1 MKLALSRILAA
12 TISLFLLM
20 SFTACQ
26 RADTN
31 KEATTTESV
40 ATTADTMTEED
51 YKACS
56 IANESTF
63 YPDAPPILTFKNASG
78 ETVGEVLNDEFQYY
92 QSLYKENFD
101 GGDASFW
108 EDNPDMVT
116 RVESLIWAELCR
128 NYAVRYECEKYGIGF
143 SDEEL
148 LELDR
153 SLAELVY
160 TLGGKDAFAQTLTLY
175 HMTPYLYY
183 TQTQTEKLY
192 EKLNTYYLESGMILT
207 SNEDVRALLDT
218 DEYVRAKH
226 ILIMND
232 AGDDHEANLATAK
245 DLLARLQN
253 GEDFDQ
259 LMKEHSEDVNTEGA
273 LNGPDGYY
281 FFRGEMDESFENA
294 SFALKEGELSDIV
307 TSAYGYH
314 IILRLEKEAEYMD
327 ANLSSIKSAYAQ
339 LRFYQLLDEVVTDW
353 ETLPCESYADY
364 ADPVFTGTS
373 GKAAS

>member
-1 MKLALSRILAA
+1 MKLALSRIIAA
-12 TISLFLLM
+12 MLSLLM
-20 SFTACQ
+20 LVPFTACQ
-26 RADTN
+26 SADK
-31 KEATTTESV
+31 KEEAATTESV

-51 YKACS
+51 YNACS
-56 IANESTF
+56 IANAPTS

-78 ETVGEVLNDEFQYY
+78 EVVGEVLNDEFQYY
-92 QSLYKENFD
+92 QSRYKENFD
-101 GGDASFW
+101 SGDHSFW
-108 EDNPDMVT
+108 EDNPDMAT
-116 RVESLIWAELCR
+116 RVEALIWAELCR
-128 NYAVRYECEKYGIGF
+128 NYAVRHECERYGIGF
-143 SDEEL
+143 SEEEL
-148 LELDR
+148 SELDR

-160 TLGGKDAFAQTLTLY
+160 ALGGREAFDRTLTLY

-183 TQTQTEKLY
+183 TQTQTEMLY

-226 ILIMND
+226 ILITND

-245 DLLARLQN
+245 DILARLQN
-253 GEDFDQ
+253 GEDFDL
-259 LMKEHSEDVNTEGA
+259 LMKEYSEDVNAEGA

-327 ANLSSIKSAYAQ
+327 TNLSSIKTAYAQ
-339 LRFYQLLDEVVTDW
+339 LRFYQLLDEVVADW

>member
-1 MKLALSRILAA
+1 VRWILALLEKITSVFKDKKKIMGVVLLVSLGIMLLAFSSSGGEEHSA
-12 TISLFLLM
+12 
-20 SFTACQ
+20 
-26 RADTN
+26 
-31 KEATTTESV
+31 V
-40 ATTADTMTEED
+40 ASEMTLEEYKRRTEE
-51 YKACS
+51 
-56 IANESTF
+56 
-63 YPDAPPILTFKNASG
+63 
-78 ETVGEVLNDEFQYY
+78 
-92 QSLYKENFD
+92 
-101 GGDASFW
+101 
-108 EDNPDMVT
+108 
-116 RVESLIWAELCR
+116 EL
-128 NYAVRYECEKYGIGF
+128 
-143 SDEEL
+143 S
-148 LELDR
+148 ELDR

-160 TLGGKDAFAQTLTLY
+160 ALGGREAFDRTLTLY

-183 TQTQTEKLY
+183 TQTQTEMLY

-226 ILIMND
+226 ILITND

-245 DLLARLQN
+245 DILARLQN
-253 GEDFDQ
+253 GEDFDL
-259 LMKEHSEDVNTEGA
+259 LMKEYSEDVNAEGA
-273 LNGPDGYY
+273 PNGPDGYY

-294 SFALKEGELSDIV
+294 SFALKEGEFSDIV

-327 ANLSSIKSAYAQ
+327 TNLSSIKTAYAQ
-339 LRFYQLLDEVVTDW
+339 LRFYQLLDEVVADW